1 MHSRGDMTTALVLL
15 GLLATGFAGWRAG
28 RRVRFFLHLFQLE
41 TYKFDRYGR
50 WLANHWTLL
59 VRPSHGAGVA
69 LLLGGALGTSVS
81 APSTMA
87 LVVAPAWALAFVSSR
102 RYRSDQEKKP
112 LAFTERMTR
121 LAIPVGLWTLFPV
134 AAGGLYGWTLGTPT
148 GVLWYLGGFL
158 VADLGAPLWVAL
170 GAGLMQPVESALQQ
184 GFKRQARRRL
194 RNRPDLT
201 VVGITGSYGKTS
213 TKFITAELL
222 RQRYNVYATPS
233 SYNTPMGLCLAV
245 NEHLRPEH
253 QVMVLEYGIRYPG
266 DMDELCDIAA
276 PDASVV
282 TTVGVAHLET
292 MGTQDRIAAEKGTLV
307 ERTAAEGPA
316 ILNVDDE
323 RVAAMAERASGP
335 VWRVSTEGHP
345 AADLTAD
352 HIRYDARGTTFDVTD
367 DTGTTA
373 TFETAL
379 LGRHNVLNVLLAA
392 AVGRSMGLRLRS
404 MAHAA
409 RRLEPVEHRLQ
420 LRRQDGLTIIDDAFN
435 SNPVGAR
442 NAVEILSEM
451 EGGRRVIV
459 TPGMVE
465 LGDRQWAE
473 NEAFGRT
480 LAEHN
485 LDLVALVG
493 GDQTRPIQ
501 EGLSAAQFPEER
513 VHVFEGLSDA
523 QAFLK
528 QHLHAGDVVLYENDL
543 PDQYEV

>member
-1 MHSRGDMTTALVLL
+1 MTTALILL
-15 GLLATGFAGWRAG
+15 GVIATLFAGWRAG
-28 RRVRFFLHLFQLE
+28 RRVRFFLHIFQLE

-50 WLANHWTLL
+50 WLADHITSTI
-59 VRPSHGAGVA
+59 VRPSHGAGAAV
-69 LLLGGALGTSVS
+69 LLLGSLAVS
-81 APSTMA
+81 
-87 LVVAPAWALAFVSSR
+87 LVDPAWVALAALPVWTLVFISSR
-102 RYRSDQEKKP
+102 RYRSEEEKKP
-112 LAFTERMTR
+112 LAFTDRMTR
-121 LAIPVGLWTLFPV
+121 LSIPVGLWTLLPV
-134 AAGGLYGWTLGTPT
+134 ATGGLYGWMLGGPT

-170 GAGLMQPVESALQQ
+170 GAALMHPLETAIQK

-194 RNRPDLT
+194 QARPDLT

-213 TKFITAELL
+213 TKVILAELL

-245 NEHLRPEH
+245 NEHLKPEH
-253 QVMVLEYGIRYPG
+253 QVLVLEYGIRYPG

-292 MGTQDRIAAEKGTLV
+292 MGTQDRIAAEKGKLV
-307 ERTAAEGPA
+307 ERTSAEGPA
-316 ILNVDDE
+316 VLNVDDE
-323 RVAAMAERASGP
+323 RVAAMAERAQGP

-345 AADLTAD
+345 DADITAANIEYDTTGTA
-352 HIRYDARGTTFDVTD
+352 FDVTD
-367 DTGTTA
+367 DTGSTA
-373 TFETAL
+373 SFQTQL
-379 LGRHNVLNVLLAA
+379 LGRHNVLNVLLSV
-392 AVGRSMGLRLRS
+392 AVGRSMGLRLRQ

-420 LRRQDGLTIIDDAFN
+420 LRERGEVTIIDDAFN

-451 EGGRRVIV
+451 GDGRRVIV

-465 LGDRQWAE
+465 LGDRQWEE
-473 NEAFGRT
+473 NEALGRFT
-480 LAEHN
+480 AQHD
-485 LDLVALVG
+485 LDLVVLVG
-493 GDQTRPIQ
+493 EDQTAPIR
-501 EGLSAAQFPEER
+501 EGLSAARFPDER
-513 VHVFEGLSDA
+513 VQVFDSLSEA
-523 QAFLK
+523 QDFLK
-528 QHLHAGDVVLYENDL
+528 RYLQPGDVVLYENDL